1 MVVTVN
7 VALVSPALIV
17 TLDGTLA
24 AVIGSAASDTSISC
38 VVALERVTRPSIE
51 LPPAALGAVR
61 LMEFRVSAV

>member
-1 MVVTVN
+1 
-7 VALVSPALIV
+7 LIV